1 MLSRRV
7 GVQLEESALK
17 HALHAQTPPTQEVS
31 FGSGLVWRHPCF
43 LDALAAEFVSPSCL
57 AQQAARLASLR
68 QNDGLGL
75 AMPLEFVAELLQDAL
90 PTLPPALASRAQ
102 PALHALRVGA
112 RLSRL
117 VPVGSGNRKALLSLL
132 KELVGQL
139 RALPVGGA
147 ILLPVGWAA
156 PPPASKP
163 ETPPG

>member
-1 MLSRRV
+1 M
-7 GVQLEESALK
+7 
-17 HALHAQTPPTQEVS
+17 S

-75 AMPLEFVAELLQDAL
+75 AMALEFVAELLQDAL

-139 RALPVGGA
+139 RALPIGGA

>member
-68 QNDGLGL
+68 QNDGVGL
-75 AMPLEFVAELLQDAL
+75 AMPHCSLKVHDGE
-90 PTLPPALASRAQ
+90 S
-102 PALHALRVGA
+102 
-112 RLSRL
+112 
-117 VPVGSGNRKALLSLL
+117 VPVANTTLQSGGNTR
-132 KELVGQL
+132 
-139 RALPVGGA
+139 
-147 ILLPVGWAA
+147 AA
-156 PPPASKP
+156 PHD
-163 ETPPG
+163 G

>member
-7 GVQLEESALK
+7 GVQLDESALK

-75 AMPLEFVAELLQDAL
+75 AMALEFVAELLQDAL

-102 PALHALRVGA
+102 PALHALRA
-112 RLSRL
+112 RRQGLTSIDGR
-117 VPVGSGNRKALLSLL
+117 
-132 KELVGQL
+132 
-139 RALPVGGA
+139 
-147 ILLPVGWAA
+147 
-156 PPPASKP
+156 
-163 ETPPG
+163 